1 MRQMRQFFGIVL
13 ICIAFFTGRAC
24 YRHFTHF
31 MAQQLP
37 PAQSQ
42 TTNNTTPSLP
52 GMPASL
58 ESSLAAAQAQGPKTL
73 RRWIDYYGPN
83 IADPRLAS
91 IELDYVVMVSR
102 EDMAEARRVFADV
115 KARTPTNSP
124 VHARIKRLQE
134 AYE

>member
-1 MRQMRQFFGIVL
+1 MRQFLGIVL
-13 ICIAFFTGRAC
+13 ICMAVLAGRGF

-31 MAQQLP
+31 MGEQLP

-42 TTNNTTPSLP
+42 ATNNPGAVLP

-58 ESSLAAAQAQGPKTL
+58 ESSFAAAEAQGPKTL
-73 RRWIDYYGPN
+73 RRWLDYYGMN
-83 IADPRLAS
+83 IADPRRAA
-91 IELDYVVMVSR
+91 IELDYVVMVSGQ
-102 EDMAEARRVFADV
+102 DMAEARRVFAAV

-124 VHARIKRLQE
+124 VHARIKRLEQ